1 MDSRLLN
8 GSLTNTKLNSWFTVL
23 CQKKEGKEQENL
35 QENRSEFT
43 TNMLSLI
50 SLIPSSTDPE
60 EQITESK
67 GSNIQG
73 IQTIKL
79 KPNQEQKMTLNF
91 WMGAFRF
98 FYNKS
103 VALYH
108 QNKGKVNLKT
118 LRQNLI
124 NESAMEQSDWKWAK
138 DVPYD
143 IKDDALRDF
152 MKAVNANKAK
162 VGKAKKDGKKATLF
176 EMKFK
181 SKKRSNDCIVIQ
193 KKHWEHATGKYAF
206 LNQIKG
212 SEKIPEHLP
221 TDSRLIKENGEF
233 NLKLAVTNRTE
244 VDNQDRRERSIVAL
258 DPGIRTFMAGYDP
271 SGYAF
276 EWGRMDSKRLCRL
289 YYVTS
294 KLQKEMHSK
303 ETRHKKRLRLKR
315 CIAKIWRRIQG
326 LVDDCHYKLI
336 KFLTSSYQTVIIPTF
351 GVKNMLKTL
360 KSKDA
365 KQKMALWSHYRFR
378 QRLLSRAKLQNVK
391 VLVVTEEYTSRTCT
405 RCGVLN
411 PKSVKKEKKCV
422 SCKLKID
429 RDINGSRNIL
439 LKTLTE
445 ASALMC

>member
-1 MDSRLLN
+1 MDSEV
-8 GSLTNTKLNSWFTVL
+8 LTT
-23 CQKKEGKEQENL
+23 EGAG
-35 QENRSEFT
+35 T
-43 TNMLSLI
+43 T
-50 SLIPSSTDPE
+50 
-60 EQITESK
+60 
-67 GSNIQG
+67 IQG
-73 IQTIKL
+73 MHTIKL
-79 KPNQEQKMTLNF
+79 KPNQEQKMTLNV

-103 VALYH
+103 VEFYR

-152 MKAVNANKAK
+152 MKAVKSNKAK
-162 VGKAKKDGKKATLF
+162 FAKAKQNGKKAVFF

-181 SKKRSNDCIVIQ
+181 SKKSSNDCIVIQ
-193 KKHWEHATGKYAF
+193 KKHWEHSSGKYAF
-206 LNQIKG
+206 LNQIKS

-233 NLKLAVTNRTE
+233 YLKLAVTNRTE

-258 DPGIRTFMAGYDP
+258 DPGIRTFMAGFDP

-289 YYVTS
+289 YHVTS
-294 KLQKEMHSK
+294 KLQRLIHSK
-303 ETRHKKRLRLKR
+303 ETRHKKRLRLKK
-315 CIAKIWRRIQG
+315 CIAKIWKRIHG

-336 KFLTSSYQTVIIPTF
+336 KFLTSTYQTVIIPDF
-351 GVKNMLKTL
+351 GGQKMYQKL
-360 KSKDA
+360 KSKET
-365 KQKMALWSHYRFR
+365 KQKMALWSHFRFR

-405 RCGVLN
+405 RCGFLN
-411 PKSVKKEKKCV
+411 PKSVKKEKNCV
-422 SCKLKID
+422 SCKFKID